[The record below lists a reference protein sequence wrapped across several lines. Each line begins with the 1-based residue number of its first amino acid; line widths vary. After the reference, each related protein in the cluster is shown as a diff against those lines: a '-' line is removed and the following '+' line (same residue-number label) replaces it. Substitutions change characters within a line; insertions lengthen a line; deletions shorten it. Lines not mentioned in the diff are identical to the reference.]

1 MPRVPSILL
10 ALLFLSVTWAQNRPT
25 SVVDMSTANVANL
38 PAQKIAA
45 NDLIAVSV
53 YDSPELTRTVRV
65 GEDGSIRFPML
76 KDPITASGLMPAQ
89 LETVLADALK
99 IHEILVDPIV
109 TVTMLEYDSRP
120 VSVLGAVR
128 KPITFQAVGKV
139 TLIDALAKAEGLSPE
154 AGPEI
159 LLSKPAPG
167 RDAALVERIPVR
179 WLIDN
184 ADHPELNT
192 RLTGGEEIRVPEARK
207 IYVTGNVKKPGAFPV
222 RDGSENSVLKL
233 MAMVEGVAPYASKVA
248 WVYRMQGDGQPR
260 TEIPIQLSKILERKS
275 PDVPLL
281 PDDILYIPDAKGMR
295 AGLTA
300 LEKVLIYGSGA
311 ASALIYAG
319 VR

>member
-1 MPRVPSILL
+1 MRTIAVIF
-10 ALLFLSVTWAQNRPT
+10 FLGAGWGQNRPT
-25 SVVDMSTANVANL
+25 AVVDMNMANVANL
-38 PAQKIAA
+38 PAQKISA

-65 GEDGSIRFPML
+65 GADGTFRFPML
-76 KDPITASGLMPAQ
+76 KKPIVTEGLMPAQ

-99 IHEILVDPIV
+99 ADEILVDPVV
-109 TVTMLEYDSRP
+109 TVTILEYDSRP
-120 VSVLGAVR
+120 ISVLGAVR

-139 TLIDALAKAEGLSPE
+139 TIIDALAKAEGLSAE

-159 LLSKPAPG
+159 LLSKPVSLDG
-167 RDAALVERIPVR
+167 KTTSSLVQRIAVSS
-179 WLIDN
+179 LIDS
-184 ADHPELNT
+184 ADHPELNE

-207 IYVTGNVKKPGAFPV
+207 IYITGNVKKPGAFPV

-233 MAMVEGVAPYASKVA
+233 IGMVEGVTQYASKEA
-248 WVYRMQGDGQPR
+248 YVYRVHGDGQPR
-260 TEIPIQLSKILERKS
+260 TEITIELSKILARKS